1 MRLNNFYTL
10 KANSIKL
17 SLNTDYYHMNLH
29 ANEKILKLKE
39 NDIILNSFQLISIF
53 QYEFQSYKKV

>member
-1 MRLNNFYTL
+1 
-10 KANSIKL
+10 
-17 SLNTDYYHMNLH
+17 MNLH

-39 NDIILNSFQLISIF
+39 NDVIFNSFQLISIF